1 MAAQQAA
8 DRKTLELIKKIIH
21 EETEKLGVTV
31 EKVILFGSRA
41 RGDYRPDS
49 DYDILVV
56 VKGRLDRRL
65 KIELMTNIGSRLI
78 DALGAPVDV
87 VVVSEAQ
94 WRRYHAHPGTVM
106 YPASREG
113 ITVV

>member
-1 MAAQQAA
+1 MSTG
-8 DRKTLELIKKIIH
+8 KELELIRRVVL
-21 EETEKLGVTV
+21 EEAARLGVGV
-31 EKVILFGSRA
+31 ERIILFGSRA
-41 RGDYRPDS
+41 RGDYREDS

-56 VKGRLDRRL
+56 VRGRLDRRVKRRL
-65 KIELMTNIGSRLI
+65 KIELMTNIGSRLL

-94 WRRYHAHPGTVM
+94 WRRYHATPGTVM